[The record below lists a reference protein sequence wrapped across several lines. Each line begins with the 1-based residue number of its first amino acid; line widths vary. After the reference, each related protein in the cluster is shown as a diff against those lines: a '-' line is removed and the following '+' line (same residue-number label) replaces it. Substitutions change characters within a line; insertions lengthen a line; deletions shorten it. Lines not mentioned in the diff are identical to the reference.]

1 MEADPVLESCWEIR
15 EVFAEPFDFD
25 RRVPRPSSRQP
36 STRLSTPSP
45 ARRPTGRPVVA
56 RRRTSCGDTLRGA
69 GAATR
74 KYLSTLVADLRL
86 DQLAILRLEVDHPS
100 SGDEAAVRGR
110 KPHDVGHLV
119 GPCERKRCPAGK
131 PPPAL
136 LKWGPAP
143 VDLPAMGRGRPGD
156 TRVSRRGEPLRPV
169 FSHMRIYA

>member
-69 GAATR
+69 GAAT
-74 KYLSTLVADLRL
+74 
-86 DQLAILRLEVDHPS
+86 
-100 SGDEAAVRGR
+100 GAAVA
-110 KPHDVGHLV
+110 L
-119 GPCERKRCPAGK
+119 GPK
-131 PPPAL
+131 PPEATELWRAVEHPEA
-136 LKWGPAP
+136 
-143 VDLPAMGRGRPGD
+143 
-156 TRVSRRGEPLRPV
+156 TE
-169 FSHMRIYA
+169 